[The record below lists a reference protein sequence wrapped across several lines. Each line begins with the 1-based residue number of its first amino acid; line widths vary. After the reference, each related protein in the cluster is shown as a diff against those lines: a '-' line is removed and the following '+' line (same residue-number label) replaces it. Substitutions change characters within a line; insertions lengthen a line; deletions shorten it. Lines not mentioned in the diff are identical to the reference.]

1 MIIFKEIK
9 DLYSNCNNY
18 HMGIC
23 AYMSKEVKKEISNK
37 SKEFYEF
44 IMPAIDMVEKDN
56 DLIILIDLPGFDKND
71 INLKVTKNVL
81 SIKATKK
88 EEEYAEK
95 IYFMHRPTK
104 IDKKITLPFSV
115 VDDEDIAGTAKY
127 NDGIVTLKIP
137 LKNDGNIIPIS

>member
-1 MIIFKEIK
+1 
-9 DLYSNCNNY
+9 
-18 HMGIC
+18 MGIC

-44 IMPAIDMVEKDN
+44 IMPAIDMVENDN

-81 SIKATKK
+81 SIKATRK
-88 EEEYAEK
+88 EEEYSGTV
-95 IYFMHRPTK
+95 YFMHRPTK

>member
-1 MIIFKEIK
+1 
-9 DLYSNCNNY
+9 
-18 HMGIC
+18 MGIT
-23 AYMSKEVKKEISNK
+23 AYMSKEVKKELSNK

-44 IMPAIDMVEKDN
+44 IMPAIDMVENDN

-81 SIKATKK
+81 SIKATRK
-88 EEEYAEK
+88 EEEYSGTV
-95 IYFMHRPTK
+95 YFMHRPTK

-115 VDDEDIAGTAKY
+115 VDEDIAGTAKY